1 MNMKSKILQI
11 GLLAAALMSFASC
24 NLDYAPENTLVDEK
38 VYKTQKTAE
47 AALLGAYVRLDV
59 FLSGAPQDQ
68 NNYSNTGYTMLM
80 GDMATD
86 NIAIRPSA
94 TGFVA
99 VQTSTFTSSEHDGL
113 LASMWSW
120 GYNAIDYANNIINKI
135 TEFGTFDENMKR
147 QYIAE
152 AKFIRAYVN
161 FQLLCLYGDQ
171 ALLGENDKEGIIIRT
186 DAYNG
191 YNPDD
196 IASRS
201 TNKDC
206 WDFILNDLET
216 DALPYLPDEVPSIAN
231 RVRANKTVAK
241 ALLSRIYLYKGT
253 YTKNQEDLTKAR
265 DYAKEVIDTQGY
277 TFPTSSSEYTSA
289 LFPSNE
295 YTQSG
300 SYPDPT
306 TRSNEIIFFEA
317 SRIYTDNYPN
327 GLSYYRKQLYY
338 IPTSMKD
345 LYDENDVRRTDLI
358 WQGSKTDYANDVTT
372 KKYSGGNYDDVLYI
386 RMAEMKLTY
395 AETLVRTSGSVSAD
409 AVQQLNDV
417 HQRAYPTGQKPT
429 LYKVSDFSST
439 DAFLREV
446 LKERNRE
453 LAYEGHYRWD
463 LMRTNNMLGDQTLG
477 AIDKSKWNLPI
488 PDYEIRISYGKLKQ
502 NTGYQE

>member
-1 MNMKSKILQI
+1 MKSRILQI
-11 GLLAAALMSFASC
+11 GVLAASLFSLAAC

-59 FLSGAPQDQ
+59 FLAGAPQDQ
-68 NNYSNTGYTMLM
+68 NNYANTGYILLM
-80 GDMATD
+80 GDMSTD
-86 NIAIRPSA
+86 NMAIRPSA

-99 VQTSTFTSSEHDGL
+99 VQKSTYTSSEHDGL
-113 LASMWSW
+113 LSSMWSW

-135 TEFGTFDENMKR
+135 NEFGQFDEKMER

-171 ALLGENDKEGIIIRT
+171 ALLGDDAKEGIILRS

-201 TNKDC
+201 TNAEC
-206 WDFILNDLET
+206 WNFILKDLET
-216 DALPYLPDEVPSIAN
+216 DALLDLSDEVPSIAN

-253 YTKNQEDLTKAR
+253 YTNNQADLSKAR
-265 DYAKEVIDTQGY
+265 DYAKDVLEAQGY
-277 TFPTSSSEYTSA
+277 GFSTANSEYSTA
-289 LFPSNE
+289 LFPTNE
-295 YTQSG
+295 SAQG
-300 SYPDPT
+300 NSYPDPT

-327 GLSYYRKQLYY
+327 GLSYYRKQSYY
-338 IPTSMKD
+338 VPTTMKD
-345 LYDENDVRRTDLI
+345 LYDENDVRRTYLI
-358 WQGSKTDYANDVTT
+358 WQGSKSDYASDETSR
-372 KKYSGGNYDDVLYI
+372 KYSGYDDVLFI

-395 AETLVRTSGSVSAD
+395 AETLVRTSGAVSSE
-409 AVQQLNDV
+409 AVQQLNEV
-417 HQRAYPTGQKPT
+417 HQRAYPVGEKPA
-429 LYKVSDFSST
+429 LYKVSDFPAT
-439 DAFLREV
+439 EAFLKAV

-453 LAYEGHYRWD
+453 LVYEGHYRWD
-463 LMRTNNMLGDQTLG
+463 LMRTGNLLGDQTLG
-477 AIDKSKWNLPI
+477 AIEKSKWNLPI
-488 PDYEIRISYGKLKQ
+488 PNYEIRISYGKLKQ

>member
-1 MNMKSKILQI
+1 MKSRILQI
-11 GLLAAALMSFASC
+11 GVLAASLFSLAAC

-38 VYKTQKTAE
+38 VYKNQKTAE

-59 FLSGAPQDQ
+59 FLAGAPQDQ
-68 NNYSNTGYTMLM
+68 NNYANTGYTLLM
-80 GDMATD
+80 GDMTTD
-86 NIAIRPSA
+86 NMAIRPSS

-99 VQTSTFTSSEHDGL
+99 VQKSTFTSSEHDGL
-113 LASMWSW
+113 LSSMWSW

-135 TEFGTFDENMKR
+135 NEFGQFDEKMER

-171 ALLGENDKEGIIIRT
+171 ALLGADDKEGIILRS

-201 TNKDC
+201 TNAAC
-206 WDFILNDLET
+206 WNFILKDLET
-216 DALPYLPDEVPSIAN
+216 DALPDLSDEVPSRAD
-231 RVRANKTVAK
+231 RVRANKAVAK

-253 YTKNQEDLTKAR
+253 YTNNQADLTKAR
-265 DYAKEVIDTQGY
+265 DYAKEVMDTQGY
-277 TFPTSSSEYTSA
+277 GFSTSSTEYSTA
-289 LFPSNE
+289 LFPTNE
-295 YTQSG
+295 SAQG
-300 SYPDPT
+300 NSYPNPT
-306 TRSNEIIFFEA
+306 TRSNELIFFEA

-327 GLSYYRKQLYY
+327 GLSYYRKQSYY
-338 IPTSMKD
+338 VPTTMKD
-345 LYDENDVRRTDLI
+345 LYDENDVRRTYLI
-358 WQGSKTDYANDVTT
+358 WQGSKSDYASDQTSR
-372 KKYSGGNYDDVLYI
+372 KYSGYDDVLFI

-395 AETLVRTSGSVSAD
+395 AETLVRTSNTVSAE
-409 AVQQLNDV
+409 AIQQLNDV
-417 HQRAYPTGQKPT
+417 HQRAYPEGEKPA
-429 LYKVSDFSST
+429 LYTASDFPTTESLLK
-439 DAFLREV
+439 AI

-463 LMRTNNMLGDQTLG
+463 LMRTGNLLGDQTLG
-477 AIDKSKWNLPI
+477 AIDKSRWNFPI

>member
-1 MNMKSKILQI
+1 MKSRILQI
-11 GLLAAALMSFASC
+11 GVLAASLFSLAAC

-59 FLSGAPQDQ
+59 FLAGAPQDQ
-68 NNYSNTGYTMLM
+68 NNYANTGYTLLM
-80 GDMATD
+80 GDMSTD
-86 NIAIRPSA
+86 NMAIRPSA

-99 VQTSTFTSSEHDGL
+99 VQKSTYTSSEHDGL
-113 LASMWSW
+113 LSSMWSW

-135 TEFGTFDENMKR
+135 NEFGQFDEKMER

-171 ALLGENDKEGIIIRT
+171 ALLGDDAKEGIILRS

-201 TNKDC
+201 TNAEC
-206 WDFILNDLET
+206 WNFILKDLET
-216 DALPYLPDEVPSIAN
+216 DALPDLSDEVPTIAN

-253 YTKNQEDLTKAR
+253 YTNNQADLSKAR
-265 DYAKEVIDTQGY
+265 DYAKDVLEAQGY
-277 TFPTSSSEYTSA
+277 GFSTANSEYSTA
-289 LFPSNE
+289 LFPTNE
-295 YTQSG
+295 SAQG
-300 SYPDPT
+300 NSYPDPT

-327 GLSYYRKQLYY
+327 GLSYYRKQSYY
-338 IPTSMKD
+338 VPTTMKD
-345 LYDENDVRRTDLI
+345 LYDENDVRRTYLI
-358 WQGSKTDYANDVTT
+358 WQGSKSDYASDQTSR
-372 KKYSGGNYDDVLYI
+372 KYSGYDDVLFI

-395 AETLVRTSGSVSAD
+395 AETLVRTSGAVSSE
-409 AVQQLNDV
+409 AVLQLNEV
-417 HQRAYPTGQKPT
+417 HQRAYPVGEKPA
-429 LYKVSDFSST
+429 LYKVSDFPT
-439 DAFLREV
+439 TEAFLKAV

-463 LMRTNNMLGDQTLG
+463 LMRTGNLLGDQTLG
-477 AIDKSKWNLPI
+477 AIEKSKWNLPI
-488 PDYEIRISYGKLKQ
+488 PNYEIRISYGKLKQ

>member
-1 MNMKSKILQI
+1 MKSRILQI
-11 GLLAAALMSFASC
+11 GVLAASLFSMTAC

-59 FLSGAPQDQ
+59 FLAGAPQDQ
-68 NNYSNTGYTMLM
+68 NNYANTGYTLLM

-113 LASMWSW
+113 LSNMWSW

-135 TEFGTFDENMKR
+135 TEFGQFDEKMER

-171 ALLGENDKEGIIIRT
+171 ALLGADDKEGIILRS

-201 TNKDC
+201 TNAEC
-206 WDFILNDLET
+206 WNFILKDLET
-216 DALPYLPDEVPSIAN
+216 DALPDLSDEVPSIAN

-253 YTKNQEDLTKAR
+253 YTNNQADLAKAR
-265 DYAKEVIDTQGY
+265 DYAKEVLETQGY
-277 TFPTSSSEYTSA
+277 GFSTSSTEYSTA
-289 LFPSNE
+289 LFPTNE
-295 YTQSG
+295 SAQG
-300 SYPDPT
+300 NNYPDPT
-306 TRSNEIIFFEA
+306 TRSNELIFFEA

-327 GLSYYRKQLYY
+327 GLSYYRKQSYY
-338 IPTSMKD
+338 VPSTMKD
-345 LYDENDVRRTDLI
+345 LYDENDVRRTYLI
-358 WQGSKTDYANDVTT
+358 WQGSKSDYASDQTT
-372 KKYSGGNYDDVLYI
+372 MKYSGYDDVLFI

-395 AETLVRTSGSVSAD
+395 AETLVRTSNTVSSE
-409 AVQQLNDV
+409 AVNQLNEI
-417 HQRAYPTGQKPT
+417 HQRAYPTGEKPA
-429 LYKVSDFSST
+429 LYTVSDFPTTES
-439 DAFLREV
+439 FLKAV

-463 LMRTNNMLGDQTLG
+463 LMRTGNLLGDQTLG